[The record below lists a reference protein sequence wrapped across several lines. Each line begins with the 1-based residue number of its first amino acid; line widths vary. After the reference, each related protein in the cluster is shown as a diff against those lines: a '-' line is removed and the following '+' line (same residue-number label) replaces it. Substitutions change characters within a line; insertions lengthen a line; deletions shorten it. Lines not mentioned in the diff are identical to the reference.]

1 MIVDSTICFFSK
13 SGWHSSEQPPRKP
26 DGYLGYVFIAPH
38 TQELYSENILKDCST
53 GFSIS
58 PTHEDE
64 FDFLDSLS
72 SLGIKSD

>member
-1 MIVDSTICFFSK
+1 MIVDSTICFFLSQVGIPQSSHQGNQMVIWVMFSLLQTPGSFILRTSSK
-13 SGWHSSEQPPRKP
+13 T
-26 DGYLGYVFIAPH
+26 A
-38 TQELYSENILKDCST
+38 